1 MRLSLALFSVLFF
14 MSSVVVGGAKEHFIN
29 GREYYEEGQYVAAI
43 EEFEKA
49 YALDPKPAFL
59 YNVAQCSEKLGKLRQ
74 AVTYLERFLREDEE
88 QTDTEAIKSK
98 ISSLEVRISE
108 TGITVTSPD
117 EGAKIYVD
125 SELLGVTPREGVI
138 PVPEGMHA
146 VRIAKPGFEPFTMN
160 VGVST
165 GYSVP
170 VYAKLEPAGE
180 QSATR
185 VVGDATAGT
194 TEADTPNDDAN
205 AIGSTTESE
214 ATDDGDSVPGERD
227 NADGQKRTPSDVAPW
242 VIAGTGAA
250 IAVAGFAGIGTVA
263 MVRSD
268 ESLAHV
274 SDAVGWP
281 GVAIAAGGAI
291 WGIVRLVKK
300 KKESRSAWV
309 APALNRYVTGV
320 AAGLTF

>member
-1 MRLSLALFSVLFF
+1 MRLSVALFSVLFF
-14 MSSVVVGGAKEHFIN
+14 MSSVVIGGAKEHFIN

-74 AVTYLERFLREDEE
+74 AVVYLDRFLKEDKE
-88 QTDTEAIKSK
+88 QTDTETIKSK
-98 ISSLEVRISE
+98 ISSLEERIAE
-108 TGITVTSPD
+108 TGITVTSPN
-117 EGAKIYVD
+117 EGAEIYVD
-125 SELLGVTPREGVI
+125 NELLGVSPKEGVI

-146 VRIAKPGFEPFTMN
+146 VKIVKPGYEPFTMN

-170 VYAKLEPAGE
+170 VYAKLEPVSAE
-180 QSATR
+180 SATG
-185 VVGDATAGT
+185 VEGGAAAGT
-194 TEADTPNDDAN
+194 TAADTPKDTT
-205 AIGSTTESE
+205 GSPTESE
-214 ATDDGDSVPGERD
+214 ATDNGD
-227 NADGQKRTPSDVAPW
+227 NAPATIGADDDQKRNPLDVVPW
-242 VIAGTGAA
+242 AIAGTGAA

-268 ESLAHV
+268 ESLAHI

-281 GVAIAAGGAI
+281 GVAVAAGGAI
-291 WGIVRLVKK
+291 WGIVRLAKK
-300 KKESRSAWV
+300 KKESRSAWI
-309 APALNRYVTGV
+309 APALNRQFTGA